1 MKNDEIKQANR
12 KALPKFLLFAVVCT
26 IVGGMV
32 GYYSGHSAAKGGL
45 DQLVGMLKEAGAFFG
60 ARIAPWLMLA
70 LAVIV
75 PVVCIPIY
83 RRAKKL
89 VAAWDGEDEDVSDAV
104 DRKLSAVI
112 WLTSAAF
119 ILSYFLIAASYSG
132 GFATF
137 DSKDS
142 TIIFF
147 IGVAAF
153 FGIMAEATVI
163 QQKCVDTAKQTN
175 PEKKASVY
183 DMRFQKK
190 WLEDCDE
197 AEKLMIGKCALKA
210 YAATNAGLHEFWRSC
225 LRSVRLCSILD
236 SCPRSRSASSGSS
249 ICRCTARRPCAIP
262 RSEAKSRNFFQRG
275 ELVMKLSSTGC
286 FILAVTWLLVS
297 LLWFF
302 WVKNTTIGIVWLIVG
317 AGELVLAFIM
327 RHKETCK

>member
-1 MKNDEIKQANR
+1 MNHEEIKRANQ
-12 KALPKFLLFAVVCT
+12 KALPKFLLAAAVCAVV
-26 IVGGMV
+26 GGAV
-32 GYYSGHSAAKGGL
+32 GYGSAKYGL
-45 DQLVGMLKEAGAFFG
+45 DKLAGTIKDAGTFFG
-60 ARIAPWLMLA
+60 ACIAPWLMLA

-83 RRAKKL
+83 RSAKKL
-89 VAAWDGEDEDVSDAV
+89 VAAWDGENEDISDTI

-112 WLTSAAF
+112 WLTSAAL

-153 FGIMAEATVI
+153 FGIMAEAPMI

-190 WLEDCDE
+190 WMEDCDE
-197 AEKLMIGKCALKA
+197 AEKIMIGKCAFKA
-210 YAATNAGLHEFWRSC
+210 YSATNM
-225 LRSVRLCSILD
+225 V
-236 SCPRSRSASSGSS
+236 
-249 ICRCTARRPCAIP
+249 CTVLAI
-262 RSEAKSRNFFQRG
+262 
-275 ELVMKLSSTGC
+275 V
-286 FILAVTWLLVS
+286 LAVCALV
-297 LLWFF
+297 FY
-302 WVKNTTIGIVWLIVG
+302 I
-317 AGELVLAFIM
+317 
-327 RHKETCK
+327 

>member
-1 MKNDEIKQANR
+1 MKNDEIRQANR
-12 KALPKFLLFAVVCT
+12 KALPKFLLFAIACVLA
-26 IVGGMV
+26 GGV
-32 GYYSGHSAAKGGL
+32 IGYASGYGAANGRVA
-45 DQLVGMLKEAGAFFG
+45 QLAGMLKEAGAFFG

-70 LAVIV
+70 TAVIV

-89 VAAWDGEDEDVSDAV
+89 VAAWDGEDEDISDTI

-183 DMRFQKK
+183 D
-190 WLEDCDE
+190 
-197 AEKLMIGKCALKA
+197 
-210 YAATNAGLHEFWRSC
+210 C
-225 LRSVRLCSILD
+225 LLYTSPS
-236 SCPRSRSASSGSS
+236 PRD
-249 ICRCTARRPCAIP
+249 
-262 RSEAKSRNFFQRG
+262 
-275 ELVMKLSSTGC
+275 
-286 FILAVTWLLVS
+286 
-297 LLWFF
+297 
-302 WVKNTTIGIVWLIVG
+302 
-317 AGELVLAFIM
+317 
-327 RHKETCK
+327 

>member
-1 MKNDEIKQANR
+1 MKNDEIRQANR
-12 KALPKFLLFAVVCT
+12 KALPKFLLFAIACVLA
-26 IVGGMV
+26 GGV
-32 GYYSGHSAAKGGL
+32 IGYASGYGAANGGVA
-45 DQLVGMLKEAGAFFG
+45 QLAGMLKEAGAFFG

-70 LAVIV
+70 TAVIV

-163 QQKCVDTAKQTN
+163 QQSRK
-175 PEKKASVY
+175 E
-183 DMRFQKK
+183 
-190 WLEDCDE
+190 
-197 AEKLMIGKCALKA
+197 
-210 YAATNAGLHEFWRSC
+210 
-225 LRSVRLCSILD
+225 SVRLRYAISKEVAGGL
-236 SCPRSRSASSGSS
+236 
-249 ICRCTARRPCAIP
+249 RRG
-262 RSEAKSRNFFQRG
+262 RETDDRQVR
-275 ELVMKLSSTGC
+275 VQ
-286 FILAVTWLLVS
+286 S
-297 LLWFF
+297 LLRNECGLHDFSDRACGLCACVRHWFSAL
-302 WVKNTTIGIVWLIVG
+302 TYGLPCLDRQSVG
-317 AGELVLAFIM
+317 VLQGAAGVCWGS
-327 RHKETCK
+327 R

>member
-12 KALPKFLLFAVVCT
+12 KALPKFLLFAVVCAL
-26 IVGGMV
+26 VGGV
-32 GYYSGHSAAKGGL
+32 IGYFSA
-45 DQLVGMLKEAGAFFG
+45 DVEPDSLVPMMKNAGAFFG
-60 ARIAPWLMLA
+60 IRIASWLMLA

-89 VAAWDGEDEDVSDAV
+89 VAAWDGEDEDISDTI

-163 QQKCVDTAKQTN
+163 QQKCVDAAKQTN

-197 AEKLMIGKCALKA
+197 AEKLMIGKCAFKA
-210 YAATNAGLHEFWRSC
+210 YSATNL
-225 LRSVRLCSILD
+225 V
-236 SCPRSRSASSGSS
+236 
-249 ICRCTARRPCAIP
+249 CT
-262 RSEAKSRNFFQRG
+262 
-275 ELVMKLSSTGC
+275 
-286 FILAVTWLLVS
+286 ILA
-297 LLWFF
+297 
-302 WVKNTTIGIVWLIVG
+302 I
-317 AGELVLAFIM
+317 VLAVCALVFDIGFLPSLTVCLVWIVNLSVYCKEAM
-327 RHKETCK
+327 RYSKVGSKIS

>member
-1 MKNDEIKQANR
+1 MKNDEIKNANR
-12 KALPKFLLFAVVCT
+12 KALPKFLLVAVVCA
-26 IVGGMV
+26 IIGGV
-32 GYYSGHSAAKGGL
+32 IGYYSGHGAAKGGL
-45 DQLVGMLKEAGAFFG
+45 DQLVGMMKEAGAFFG
-60 ARIAPWLMLA
+60 THIAPWLMLA

-183 DMRFQKK
+183 DMRF
-190 WLEDCDE
+190 
-197 AEKLMIGKCALKA
+197 
-210 YAATNAGLHEFWRSC
+210 
-225 LRSVRLCSILD
+225 
-236 SCPRSRSASSGSS
+236 
-249 ICRCTARRPCAIP
+249 
-262 RSEAKSRNFFQRG
+262 
-275 ELVMKLSSTGC
+275 
-286 FILAVTWLLVS
+286 
-297 LLWFF
+297 
-302 WVKNTTIGIVWLIVG
+302 
-317 AGELVLAFIM
+317 
-327 RHKETCK
+327 